1 MHTIFIVE
9 DEENIREMIA
19 YALNNSSFRAKAF
32 TNAKQLYDELNEQ
45 IPHLF
50 LLDIMLEGDDG
61 YTILKKLRENEKTKD
76 IPVIMLTAKSS
87 EYDKVKGL
95 DMGADDFITKPFGVM
110 ELISRVKAVL
120 RRIPEKDEMQSVIR
134 LGGIVMDLERRL
146 VFVREEQVEL
156 TYKEFELLYYL
167 IINKDI
173 VLTRS
178 KLMTEIWGFAFQG
191 ESRTV
196 DVHIR
201 SLRSKLGDEG
211 AHIQTVRN
219 VGYKIG
225 E

>member
-1 MHTIFIVE
+1 MHTIYIVE

-32 TNAKQLYDELNEQ
+32 ADAKQLYAELDSTL
-45 IPHLF
+45 PDLF
-50 LLDIMLEGDDG
+50 LLDIMLEGEDG
-61 YTILKKLRENEKTKD
+61 YSILKALRGNEKTKE
-76 IPVIMLTAKSS
+76 IPIIMLTAKSS
-87 EYDKVKGL
+87 EYDKVRGL

-120 RRIPEKDEMQSVIR
+120 RRVPEKGEAQSVLR

-146 VFVREEQVEL
+146 VYINEEPVEL

-201 SLRSKLGDEG
+201 SLRQKLKDEG
-211 AHIQTVRN
+211 RHIQTVRN

>member
-1 MHTIFIVE
+1 MHTIYIVE

-19 YALNNSSFRAKAF
+19 YALNNSSFKAMAFSDAKGLYA
-32 TNAKQLYDELNEQ
+32 QLDQSVPN
-45 IPHLF
+45 LF
-50 LLDIMLEGDDG
+50 LLDIMLEGEDG
-61 YTILKKLRENEKTKD
+61 YTILETLRGNEKTKD
-76 IPVIMLTAKSS
+76 VPIIMLTAKSS
-87 EYDKVKGL
+87 EFDKVRGL

-120 RRIPEKDEMQSVIR
+120 RRVPVTEEEESILR
-134 LGGIVMDLERRL
+134 LGGIVMDLDRRL
-146 VFVREEQVEL
+146 TYVNDEPVEL

-167 IINKDI
+167 LINKDI

-201 SLRSKLGDEG
+201 SLRQKLKDEG
-211 AHIQTVRN
+211 KMIQTVRN

>member
-1 MHTIFIVE
+1 MHRIYIVE
-9 DEENIREMIA
+9 DEENIREMIS
-19 YALNNSSFRAKAF
+19 YALNNSSFRVKAF
-32 TNAKQLYDELNEQ
+32 SDAKGLYSELEESV
-45 IPHLF
+45 PHLF
-50 LLDIMLEGDDG
+50 LLDIMLEGEDG
-61 YTILKKLRENEKTKD
+61 YSILKTIRNNEKTKS

-120 RRIPEKDEMQSVIR
+120 RRIPDKAEEQSVIR

-146 VFVREEQVEL
+146 VFVNDESVEL

-167 IINKDI
+167 LINRDI

-178 KLMTEIWGFAFQG
+178 KLMSEIWGFAFQG

-201 SLRSKLGDEG
+201 SLRLKLKGE
-211 AHIQTVRN
+211 AKLIQTVRN

>member
-1 MHTIFIVE
+1 
-9 DEENIREMIA
+9 
-19 YALNNSSFRAKAF
+19 
-32 TNAKQLYDELNEQ
+32 
-45 IPHLF
+45 
-50 LLDIMLEGDDG
+50 MLEGEDG
-61 YTILKKLRENEKTKD
+61 YSILGNLRENDKTKD

-110 ELISRVKAVL
+110 ELISRIKAVL
-120 RRIPEKDEMQSVIR
+120 RRVPTKSEEQSVIR
-134 LGGIVMDLERRL
+134 LGGIVMDVERRL
-146 VFVREEQVEL
+146 VFVQEETVEL

-167 IINKDI
+167 MINKDI

-201 SLRSKLGDEG
+201 SLRQKLKEEG
-211 AHIQTVRN
+211 KLIQTVRN

>member
-1 MHTIFIVE
+1 MHTIFVVE
-9 DEENIREMIA
+9 DEENIREMIC
-19 YALNNSSFRAKAF
+19 YALNNSSFKAKGFADA
-32 TNAKQLYDELNEQ
+32 TALYHALQEQ
-45 IPHLF
+45 TPHLF
-50 LLDIMLEGDDG
+50 LLDIMLDGEDG
-61 YTILKKLRENEKTKD
+61 YTILEKLRGGDNTKD

-120 RRIPEKDEMQSVIR
+120 RRFPQEEV
-134 LGGIVMDLERRL
+134 
-146 VFVREEQVEL
+146 EEQTLQLGDIAMDVEKRSVTVSGQEVEL

-167 IINKDI
+167 LYNRDI
-173 VLTRS
+173 VLTRT
-178 KLMTEIWGFAFQG
+178 KLMSEIWGFSYQG

-201 SLRSKLGDEG
+201 SLRQKLGDAG
-211 AHIQTVRN
+211 RYIQTVRN

-225 E
+225 V

>member
-1 MHTIFIVE
+1 MHTIYIVE

-19 YALNNSSFRAKAF
+19 YALNNSSFKAMAF
-32 TNAKQLYDELNEQ
+32 ADAKQLYAQLDENV
-45 IPHLF
+45 PSLF
-50 LLDIMLEGDDG
+50 LLDIMLEGEDG
-61 YTILKKLRENEKTKD
+61 YTILETLRENEKTKD
-76 IPVIMLTAKSS
+76 IPIIMLTAKSS
-87 EYDKVKGL
+87 EFDKVKGL

-120 RRIPEKDEMQSVIR
+120 RRVPVKEEEESILR

-146 VFVREEQVEL
+146 TFVNDETVEL

-167 IINKDI
+167 LINKNI

-201 SLRSKLGDEG
+201 SLRQKLKDEG
-211 AHIQTVRN
+211 KMIQTVRN

>member
-1 MHTIFIVE
+1 MHTIYIVE

-19 YALNNSSFRAKAF
+19 YALNNSSFKAMAF
-32 TNAKQLYDELNEQ
+32 ADAKQLYAQLDENV
-45 IPHLF
+45 PSLF
-50 LLDIMLEGDDG
+50 LLDIMLEGEDG
-61 YTILKKLRENEKTKD
+61 YTILETLRENEKTKD
-76 IPVIMLTAKSS
+76 IPIIMLTAKSS
-87 EYDKVKGL
+87 EFDKVKGL

-120 RRIPEKDEMQSVIR
+120 RRVPVKEEEESILR

-146 VFVREEQVEL
+146 TFVNDETVEL

-167 IINKDI
+167 LINKNI

-201 SLRSKLGDEG
+201 SLRQKLKDEG
-211 AHIQTVRN
+211 KMIQTVRN
-219 VGYKIG
+219 IGYKIG